1 MIGITEASIGFLLLI
16 GFLFLGLH
24 VAVAM
29 FLVALL
35 GAALYLGPPLVAAFG
50 TQLWGAMEDYVLL
63 SIPLYILLGEIL
75 VRSGSTDRL
84 YRSLADWLNFLPG
97 GLLHTNIGAS
107 AVFSAVSGS
116 SVATAATISTVA
128 LPSFRKRRY
137 DTRLVLGSIA
147 AGASLGNLIPPGIA
161 LIVYGAMTNTS
172 VGQLYA
178 AAVVP
183 GIVMTVLF
191 MGTIILIA
199 LVRPDLVRQKEMV
212 DPLRERLK
220 RLVDL
225 LPPFVIFG
233 IIMGS
238 IYTGWA
244 TVTESA
250 ALAVVVALPIAAFYG
265 RLSIRMLHD
274 CFIATAN
281 LTAMSMLILAVAF
294 YLNFVMGLLGVTP
307 ALGAFA
313 TSIGASPLELIIAL
327 TIFYLLLGI
336 FFETLPMLVGTVPI
350 VFPVIVAA
358 GIDPV
363 WFGVFIVLMCE
374 ISLISPPVGMTLYVI
389 QAVRREGTIAEVFQG
404 TVPFFIAMVVMTA
417 LLIAFPEMALWLP
430 RISFGP

>member
-1 MIGITEASIGFLLLI
+1 MIGVTEAGIGFLLLI
-16 GFLFLGLH
+16 AFLFLGLH

-29 FLVALL
+29 FLIALL

-75 VRSGSTDRL
+75 VRSGSTDKL
-84 YRSLADWLNFLPG
+84 YRSLADWLNILPG

-178 AAVVP
+178 GAVIP

-199 LVRPDLVRQKEMV
+199 LVKPNLVRQKEV
-212 DPLRERLK
+212 ADPLRERLK

-225 LPPFVIFG
+225 LPPLVIFG

-250 ALAVVVALPIAAFYG
+250 AIAVVAALPIAALYG

-281 LTAMSMLILAVAF
+281 LTAMSLLILAVAF

-336 FFETLPMLVGTVPI
+336 FFETLPMLVGTVPV

-404 TVPFFIAMVVMTA
+404 TVPFFIAMVLMTV